1 MSGLNERDRRA
12 LTLLLAAAAIAM
24 AFHFWPEDGA
34 GDVVEVASIPQLERR
49 VQRLRQIERSIEPRE
64 QVRKKVAAAL
74 AEREKG
80 VIRAETAAQAQAQI
94 LQIVRRVLR
103 AQAPPV
109 DLRASE
115 LRQPRRINEQYGE
128 VSVQV
133 TLDCG
138 IEQTLNLLSD
148 LGSQPEALG
157 TVAVSFDTANPKQKT
172 VPARIVISA
181 LVPGKLL
188 PKKEDER

>member
-1 MSGLNERDRRA
+1 MNSLNQRDRRA
-12 LTLLLAAAAIAM
+12 LMLLLAAASFALAV
-24 AFHFWPEDGA
+24 HFWPEDATGE
-34 GDVVEVASIPQLERR
+34 VVEGSSVPQLERR
-49 VQRLRQIERSIEPRE
+49 VQRLRQIEKSLAPRE
-64 QVRKKVAAAL
+64 QVSRKVAASL

-80 VIRAETAAQAQAQI
+80 VIQAETAPQAQAQI

-103 AQAPPV
+103 AQTPPV

-115 LRQPRRINEQYGE
+115 LRQPRRINEHYGE

-138 IEQTLNLLSD
+138 IEQTLNLLAD
-148 LGSQPEALG
+148 LGAQPEALG
-157 TVAVSFDTANPKQKT
+157 TVAVSFDPANPKQKT
-172 VPARIVISA
+172 VPARIVVSA

-188 PKKEDER
+188 PKKEGER

>member
-1 MSGLNERDRRA
+1 M
-12 LTLLLAAAAIAM
+12 LLLAAAAIAL
-24 AFHFWPEDGA
+24 AVHFWPEDATGE
-34 GDVVEVASIPQLERR
+34 VVEASSVPQLERR
-49 VQRLRQIERSIEPRE
+49 VLRLRQMEKSLAPRE
-64 QVRKKVAAAL
+64 EVRQKVAAAL

-80 VIRAETAAQAQAQI
+80 VIQAETAPQAQAQI

-103 AQAPPV
+103 AQTPPV
-109 DLRASE
+109 DLRASD
-115 LRQPRRINEQYGE
+115 LRQPRRLNEHYGE

-138 IEQTLNLLSD
+138 IEQTLNLLAD

-157 TVAVSFDTANPKQKT
+157 TIAVSFDPANPKQKT
-172 VPARIVISA
+172 VPTRIVVSA

-188 PKKEDER
+188 PKKEGER

>member
-1 MSGLNERDRRA
+1 MNGLNQRDRRA
-12 LTLLLAAAAIAM
+12 LMLLLAAAAVAL
-24 AFHFWPEDGA
+24 AVHFWPEDA
-34 GDVVEVASIPQLERR
+34 TSEVVEASSVPQLERR
-49 VQRLRQIERSIEPRE
+49 VLRLRQIEKSLAPRE
-64 QVRKKVAAAL
+64 QVSKKVAAAL

-80 VIRAETAAQAQAQI
+80 VIQAETAPQAQAQI

-103 AQAPPV
+103 AQTPPV
-109 DLRASE
+109 DLRASD
-115 LRQPRRINEQYGE
+115 LRQPRRIDDHYGE

-148 LGSQPEALG
+148 LGAQPEALG
-157 TVAVSFDTANPKQKT
+157 TVAVSFDPANPKQKT
-172 VPARIVISA
+172 VPTRIVVSA

-188 PKKEDER
+188 PKKEGER

>member
-1 MSGLNERDRRA
+1 MNGVTERDRRA
-12 LTLLLAAAAIAM
+12 LMLLLAAAALFLAYR
-24 AFHFWPEDGA
+24 FWPEDAAGA
-34 GDVVEVASIPQLERR
+34 VVEAASIPQLERR
-49 VQRLRQIERSIEPRE
+49 VQRLRQMERSLEPRDK
-64 QVRKKVAAAL
+64 VRKQVAEAL
-74 AEREKG
+74 AGREKG
-80 VIRAETAAQAQAQI
+80 VIQAETAAQAQAQI
-94 LQIVRRVLR
+94 LQIVRRVLK
-103 AQAPPV
+103 AQTPPV
-109 DLRASE
+109 ELRGSDLRP
-115 LRQPRRINEQYGE
+115 PRRVNDEYGE

-157 TVAVSFDTANPKQKT
+157 TVAVSFEAANPKQKT

-188 PKKEDER
+188 PKKDDQR